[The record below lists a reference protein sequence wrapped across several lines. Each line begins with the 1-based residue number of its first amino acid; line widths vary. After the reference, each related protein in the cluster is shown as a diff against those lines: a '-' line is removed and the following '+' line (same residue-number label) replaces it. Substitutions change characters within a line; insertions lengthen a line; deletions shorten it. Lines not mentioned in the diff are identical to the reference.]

1 MTIINGTS
9 ENFQKEV
16 IESTL
21 PVLVD
26 FNATWCPPCQA
37 LHPILEE
44 IADEGGDFK
53 IVAVDIDDEKELAQ
67 KYGVSSIPCL
77 IMFDDG
83 EEVDR
88 KVGLQPKRRLLKML
102 GKK

>member
-1 MTIINGTS
+1 MIIINGTS

-16 IESTL
+16 IESEL

-53 IVAVDIDDEKELAQ
+53 IVTVDIDDEAELAE
-67 KYGVSSIPCL
+67 KYDVSSIPCL
-77 IMFDDG
+77 IVFDKG
-83 EEVDR
+83 EEINR
-88 KVGLQPKRRLLKML
+88 KTGLQSKKRLLKML
-102 GKK
+102 GK

>member
-1 MTIINGTS
+1 MIIINGTND
-9 ENFQKEV
+9 NFQKEV
-16 IESTL
+16 LESTL

-53 IVAVDIDDEKELAQ
+53 IVAVDIDDESELAE
-67 KYGVSSIPCL
+67 KYNVSSIPCL
-77 IMFDDG
+77 ILFDGG

-88 KVGLQPKRRLLKML
+88 KVGLQPKKRLLKML

>member
-1 MTIINGTS
+1 MIIINGTND
-9 ENFQKEV
+9 NFQKEV
-16 IESTL
+16 LESTL

-26 FNATWCPPCQA
+26 FNAVWCPPCQA

-53 IVAVDIDDEKELAQ
+53 IVAVDIDEESELAEN
-67 KYGVSSIPCL
+67 YNVSSIPCL
-77 IMFDDG
+77 MVFEDG
-83 EEVDR
+83 VEIER
-88 KVGLQPKRRLLKML
+88 KTGLQPKKRILKML

>member
-1 MTIINGTS
+1 MLILNGTS
-9 ENFQKEV
+9 ENFRKEV
-16 IESTL
+16 LESTV

-53 IVAVDIDDEKELAQ
+53 IVAVDIDDEKELAME
-67 KYGVSSIPCL
+67 YGVSSIPCL
-77 IMFDDG
+77 ILFDEG

-88 KVGLQPKRRLLKML
+88 KVGLQPKKRLLKML
-102 GKK
+102 RK

>member
-1 MTIINGTS
+1 MIIINGTS

-16 IESTL
+16 IESEL

-53 IVAVDIDDEKELAQ
+53 IVTVDIDDEAELAE
-67 KYGVSSIPCL
+67 KYDVSSIPCL
-77 IMFDDG
+77 IVFDKG
-83 EEVDR
+83 EEIDR
-88 KVGLQPKRRLLKML
+88 KTGLQSKKRLLKML
-102 GKK
+102 GK

>member
-1 MTIINGTS
+1 MIIINGTND
-9 ENFQKEV
+9 NFQKEV
-16 IESTL
+16 LESTL

-26 FNATWCPPCQA
+26 FNAVWCPPCQA

-53 IVAVDIDDEKELAQ
+53 IVAVDIDEESELAEN
-67 KYGVSSIPCL
+67 YNVSSIPCL
-77 IMFDDG
+77 ILFEGG

-88 KVGLQPKRRLLKML
+88 KIGLQPKKRLLKML

>member
-1 MTIINGTS
+1 MIIINGT
-9 ENFQKEV
+9 EDNFQKEV
-16 IESTL
+16 LESEL

-53 IVAVDIDDEKELAQ
+53 IVAVDIDEESELAE

-77 IMFDDG
+77 IVFDGG

-88 KVGLQPKRRLLKML
+88 KTGLQSKKRLLKML
-102 GKK
+102 GK

>member
-1 MTIINGTS
+1 MIIINGT
-9 ENFQKEV
+9 EDNFQKEV
-16 IESTL
+16 IESEL

-53 IVAVDIDDEKELAQ
+53 IVAVDIDDEKELAM
-67 KYGVSSIPCL
+67 KYDVSSIPCL
-77 IMFDDG
+77 IVFDHG
-83 EEVDR
+83 EEIDR
-88 KVGLQPKRRLLKML
+88 KTGLQSKRRIIKML
-102 GKK
+102 GR

>member
-1 MTIINGTS
+1 MLIINGTS

-16 IESTL
+16 LESEL

-53 IVAVDIDDEKELAQ
+53 IVAVDIDEESELAD
-67 KYGVSSIPCL
+67 KYDVSSIPCL
-77 IMFDDG
+77 IVFDGG

-88 KVGLQPKRRLLKML
+88 KIGLQSKKRLLKML
-102 GKK
+102 GK

>member
-1 MTIINGTS
+1 MIIINGTT

-16 IESTL
+16 LESSL

-53 IVAVDIDDEKELAQ
+53 IVAVDIDDEKELAL

-77 IMFDDG
+77 ILFDGG

-88 KVGLQPKRRLLKML
+88 KVGLQPKKRLLKML

>member
-1 MTIINGTS
+1 MIIINGTS

-16 IESTL
+16 LESSL

-44 IADEGGDFK
+44 IAEEGGDFK
-53 IVAVDIDDEKELAQ
+53 IVAVDIDDESELAE

-77 IMFDDG
+77 IVFDKG
-83 EEVDR
+83 EEIDR
-88 KVGLQPKRRLLKML
+88 KTGLQSKRRIIKML
-102 GKK
+102 GK

>member
-1 MTIINGTS
+1 MAIIEGTE

-16 IESTL
+16 LEAKV

-44 IADEGGDFK
+44 IAEEGGDYK
-53 IVAVDIDDEKELAQ
+53 IVTVDIDEQEELAQ
-67 KYGVSSIPCL
+67 KYDVSSIPCL
-77 IMFDDG
+77 VFFEGG

-88 KVGLQPKRRLLKML
+88 KIGLQPKKRIIKML
-102 GKK
+102 SK